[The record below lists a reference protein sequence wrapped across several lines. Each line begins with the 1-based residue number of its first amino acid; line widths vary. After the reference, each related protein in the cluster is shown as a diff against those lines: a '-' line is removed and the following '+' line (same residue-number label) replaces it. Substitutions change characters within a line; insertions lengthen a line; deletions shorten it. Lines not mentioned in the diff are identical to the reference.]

1 MLLTADRNVLE
12 HGGIVEQSRR
22 VVDLPGVECRVE
34 LSHDSLAAGVVFG
47 HCGMIRHAFDWHH
60 QIGKPRKRRR
70 RAYLVTGL
78 PGSPGS
84 NSGATERYSPL
95 KNSL

>member
-34 LSHDSLAAGVVFG
+34 LSHDSLAAGIVFG
-47 HCGMIRHAFDWHH
+47 LCGMIRHEFD
-60 QIGKPRKRRR
+60 
-70 RAYLVTGL
+70 YLVTGC
-78 PGSPGS
+78 PGSPRS
-84 NSGATERYSPL
+84 NSGATERYRLL